1 MTLNSIYESFI
12 NTPASSIEVS
22 YSESWNSY
30 SVRIN
35 ENLSF
40 GIARFDF
47 DDSIVLAYFDG
58 NDIIAWNSNNLPS
71 EDEVYMVEFIF
82 NAVAA

>member
-35 ENLSF
+35 ENLIF

-47 DDSIVLAYFDG
+47 DDSTVLAYFDG
-58 NDIIAWNSNNLPS
+58 NDIVSWNSNNLS
-71 EDEVYMVEFIF
+71 EDEAYMVEFIF

>member
-35 ENLSF
+35 EISF

-58 NDIIAWNSNNLPS
+58 NDIVSWNSNNLS
-71 EDEVYMVEFIF
+71 EEDAYMVEFIF